1 MNEIINKLSISQ
13 TQNIKYRNELVQNE
27 ENKKSLMSENE
38 VVVQNLRDIENKIEK
53 IEIETVINKE
63 QNIKHI

>member
-1 MNEIINKLSISQ
+1 
-13 TQNIKYRNELVQNE
+13 
-27 ENKKSLMSENE
+27 MSENE